1 MASKLLCISG
11 FLFLTL
17 AARAATV
24 VSEDAK
30 VPKHYVQPVIGNGS
44 ICTSVD
50 FEGEQVQKKYRS
62 YYPEVVWAGRRYAR
76 TDNNSALIT
85 MGHYKTDITVNGK
98 PLGKLLSWTQRL
110 DRENALIEC
119 LAKYERATVRTQ
131 AFAPMGLDML
141 AVKKT
146 VEPSGGPAQVKIKFT
161 YFLTDADSV
170 KNPPRMIVEKPEG
183 SPEGASIKYVAY
195 GLKVYRGEIAVF
207 PSAASKFEAGKNSA
221 AFETSFAE
229 GKPADCLL
237 YTSPSPRD

>member
-110 DRENALIEC
+110 DRENALVGMHV
-119 LAKYERATVRTQ
+119 LNWSNGRNTYVLLHFDGYELIPVAEIPPETMPLFLGRAAERDGKTEGVFFR
-131 AFAPMGLDML
+131 DI
-141 AVKKT
+141 VKLQK
-146 VEPSGGPAQVKIKFT
+146 
-161 YFLTDADSV
+161 L
-170 KNPPRMIVEKPEG
+170 
-183 SPEGASIKYVAY
+183 
-195 GLKVYRGEIAVF
+195 
-207 PSAASKFEAGKNSA
+207 
-221 AFETSFAE
+221 
-229 GKPADCLL
+229 
-237 YTSPSPRD
+237 